1 MFSSSEPI
9 QKVSIGV
16 SNLAKSLDYWHNL
29 LGMTVFEQTDTKALV
44 GYNAD
49 KCKIELILLGVPVD
63 RGTAYG
69 RIAFSCPK
77 VQQPGIESAVKK
89 AGHTIL
95 TPLTS
100 LDTPGKAAVTVVIVA
115 DPVNII

>member
-44 GYNAD
+44 GYSAD

-77 VQQPGIESAVKK
+77 VQQPAIESAVKK